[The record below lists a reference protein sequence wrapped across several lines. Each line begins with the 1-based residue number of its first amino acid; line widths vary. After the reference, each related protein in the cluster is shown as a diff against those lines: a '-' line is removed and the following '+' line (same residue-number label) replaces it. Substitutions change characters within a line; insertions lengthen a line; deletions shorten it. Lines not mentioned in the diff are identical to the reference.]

1 MAVVTPLTACFATS
15 SIVFN
20 TWSVF
25 VVPVCDTFGT
35 STESFTWYVSIIY
48 LASAIAA
55 PIAGSLVQ
63 KHDVRFIYT
72 AAVALCAVGIGAC
85 SFYTGVWQFYVSGA
99 LEGVGVGGDE
109 RQVDVGLRGVGKLHL
124 RLLHGHPLFRQTPR
138 ADRGIKRV
146 ARDESGGLSV

>member
-35 STESFTWYVSIIY
+35 STGLFAWYVSIIY

-63 KHDVRFIYT
+63 KRDVRIIYT

-99 LEGVGVGGDE
+99 LEGVGV
-109 RQVDVGLRGVGKLHL
+109 VILVLIFACSMATLYFGK
-124 RLLHGHPLFRQTPR
+124 RLVQT
-138 ADRGIKRV
+138 
-146 ARDESGGLSV
+146 EE